1 MQEAWEIIFKYGVMA
16 RRIHT
21 LSEYLQQNIQ
31 NDEHFYNNAVSTSV
45 ARISNMDKFVRRK
58 QDLPCKNRL
67 KKIQDGWLGRV
78 DILLKLSA
86 TFDTLMENKSVLFL
100 KFIDMIKEL
109 EGPILI
115 KDSMLLNKD
124 QVET

>member
-1 MQEAWEIIFKYGVMA
+1 
-16 RRIHT
+16 
-21 LSEYLQQNIQ
+21 
-31 NDEHFYNNAVSTSV
+31 
-45 ARISNMDKFVRRK
+45 MDKFVRRK

-115 KDSMLLNKD
+115 KDSMLLNKN
-124 QVET
+124 QVEK